1 MDRHVLVVEDEPNI
15 VLCLAFLLEQAG
27 YSVATAGDGDDA
39 LTQARSHR
47 PDVILLDIMLPG
59 VDGYEVCQEIR
70 EDAHLADVPVIILTA
85 RGRDV
90 DREKGLA
97 LGATEYIVKPFS
109 TADVLA
115 RVKAHCGDG

>member
-1 MDRHVLVVEDEPNI
+1 MGRHVLVVEDEPNI
-15 VLCLAFLLEQAG
+15 VLCLSFLLEQAG
-27 YSVATAGDGDDA
+27 YSVATAADGEEA
-39 LTQARSHR
+39 LAKARAQR
-47 PDVILLDIMLPG
+47 PDTILLDIMLPG

-70 EDAHLADVPVIILTA
+70 EDPDLAEVPIIILTA

-90 DREKGLA
+90 DREKGIS

-115 RVKAHCGDG
+115 RVKAHCGSD